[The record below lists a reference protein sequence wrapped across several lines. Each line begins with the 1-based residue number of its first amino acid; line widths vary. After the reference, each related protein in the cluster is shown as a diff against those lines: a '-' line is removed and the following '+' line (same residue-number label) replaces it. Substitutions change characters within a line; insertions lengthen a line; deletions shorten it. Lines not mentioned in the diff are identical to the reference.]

1 MTNTAL
7 TSNEIKECPVCHS
20 WCFTD
25 MEVCYGCLHD
35 FTKDQSRISQ
45 ESSSKQESESSS
57 SQAEQP
63 HAASVEQGNALPMDQ
78 RHEQQ
83 RFQQYHQQPVT
94 LADQQYAT
102 PADQRHEQQL
112 ALPVKQIG
120 EQAVEQTAEQ
130 KSKTPQPFGLL
141 SGQRLEVVLSFRV
154 VDA

>member
-63 HAASVEQGNALPMDQ
+63 HAASVEQGNALPM
-78 RHEQQ
+78 
-83 RFQQYHQQPVT
+83 Y
-94 LADQQYAT
+94 
-102 PADQRHEQQL
+102 QRHEQQL
-112 ALPVKQIG
+112 VLPVKQIG

>member
-83 RFQQYHQQPVT
+83 
-94 LADQQYAT
+94 
-102 PADQRHEQQL
+102 L
-112 ALPVKQIG
+112 ALPVKQTE

>member
-45 ESSSKQESESSS
+45 GSSSKQEPESSS
-57 SQAEQP
+57 SQVEQP

-83 RFQQYHQQPVT
+83 
-94 LADQQYAT
+94 
-102 PADQRHEQQL
+102 L
-112 ALPVKQIG
+112 ALPVKQTG

-141 SGQRLEVVLSFRV
+141 SSQRLEVVLSFRV

>member
-63 HAASVEQGNALPMDQ
+63 HAASVEQGNALPM
-78 RHEQQ
+78 
-83 RFQQYHQQPVT
+83 Y
-94 LADQQYAT
+94 
-102 PADQRHEQQL
+102 QRHEQQL